1 MVVTNRAIDWRRA
14 QATNPAFSREEM
26 AATEGAQLNWARRGM
41 PRQIHYAPIIS
52 TRPDLAA
59 SPRLDMLGKFCL
71 YKKPVVFEVSPSF
84 LLNPIP
90 EVRLL
95 NGPYLKYKSYW
106 WRFTKDRIEQ
116 FIKIKEKYVN
126 NL

>member
-1 MVVTNRAIDWRRA
+1 MVTNRAIDWRRA
-14 QATNPAFSREEM
+14 QARNPAFSREEM

-71 YKKPVVFEVSPSF
+71 YKKPVVFEYSWIYGCVAFTVCTDINFFFIYQACHIPVSSAT
-84 LLNPIP
+84 
-90 EVRLL
+90 EV
-95 NGPYLKYKSYW
+95 NQS
-106 WRFTKDRIEQ
+106 
-116 FIKIKEKYVN
+116 
-126 NL
+126 